1 MLLRNRG
8 IPIDYLD
15 HAQPGDRLV
24 DDFDGEVFPGWNP
37 SETTDKIFLA
47 GDYFLGPSTN
57 VELFL
62 MDFGDDLN
70 GELRLVDI
78 SFDNID
84 PSTGL
89 NQAMAL
95 TVDLNGESYTSA
107 LRSIS
112 PPRLGI
118 TVPSNEINLDLF
130 WDPDSGCCS
139 DLKIEFSYAIGELFE
154 FGLDNVVVDW
164 SVVPEPSAAT
174 VAVIITLLAGSQ
186 LLARRSTCR
195 QQ

>member
-1 MLLRNRG
+1 
-8 IPIDYLD
+8 
-15 HAQPGDRLV
+15 
-24 DDFDGEVFPGWNP
+24 
-37 SETTDKIFLA
+37 
-47 GDYFLGPSTN
+47 
-57 VELFL
+57 

-95 TVDLNGESYTSA
+95 TVDLNGESYTSE

-139 DLKIEFSYAIGELFE
+139 DLKIEFSDAIGGLFE

-186 LLARRSTCR
+186 LLVRQSTCR
-195 QQ
+195 QL